1 MINKPTVTVISQFTC
16 LVIILYT
23 LNLYSF
29 NYTPNKTETKKKKE
43 EQQEMCKS
51 SLQAHS
57 STESKEVWV
66 GSAVFSVRSF

>member
-29 NYTPNKTETKKKKE
+29 NYTPNKTETKKKKKE

-57 STESKEVWV
+57 STGQKS
-66 GSAVFSVRSF
+66 G